1 MSQMSRDR
9 VGAHFDLAESA
20 IAGQVTQADLPAKQ
34 AAAELRVSLSTLK
47 RWRRAL

>member
-20 IAGQVTQADLPAKQ
+20 IAGQVTQLNLSRAVARLLDLP
-34 AAAELRVSLSTLK
+34 LT
-47 RWRRAL
+47 